1 MDARSGSVLPPI
13 SSRRRPPGG
22 GIHPSRRG
30 LAEPTEGELRQQFSA
45 ADSRCSTPSL
55 RHLGGGCDVLPPPPR
70 RGSAMSCLRHL
81 GGGCDV
87 PPPPPRRGLRCHEV
101 LAARS
106 GLSDGF
112 GQQCSSAALA
122 RGRRLL
128 PRPHERVI
136 RAELHCSDVQ
146 RRSRAPAG
154 VASCTARHRCGS
166 HLWKTR
172 SHPCTP
178 WIVSTPSAASHSRI
192 RGARA
197 PSATSERR
205 RQGLSPGCGQAVDA
219 TSVRRADPER
229 LSPRDTSPELAPW
242 SHVPRSA
249 EPSLLRPLPKKELL
263 RSP

>member
-45 ADSRCSTPSL
+45 ADSRCSTPS
-55 RHLGGGCDVLPPPPR
+55 
-70 RGSAMSCLRHL
+70 LRHL

-219 TSVRRADPER
+219 TTVRRADPER